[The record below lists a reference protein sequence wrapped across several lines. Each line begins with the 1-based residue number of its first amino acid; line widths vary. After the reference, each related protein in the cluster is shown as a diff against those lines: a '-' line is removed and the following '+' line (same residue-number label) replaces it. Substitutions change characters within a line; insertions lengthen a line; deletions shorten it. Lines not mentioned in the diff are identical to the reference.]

1 MKVFSR
7 QTLENTP
14 VSPFFPIFWT
24 LVPLGVYLLLR
35 AMPHYDHHWHLVK
48 LHFYAGSTVL
58 ILAALVSMVIG
69 VVGTRLRNVQ
79 IIFASLAFLSLAAVF
94 GMHALSTPGFILGMN
109 RIVGV
114 TVQLSITLTAL
125 WLFAS
130 SLPSNNPVIKSLAR
144 FHTYLV
150 PAWTTLLL
158 GTGIVVF
165 TNPELAALLPVDS
178 NPFKFAL
185 GFISLE
191 LFVLVAWRYWQSYAY
206 TRSPLQLAV
215 VYSSGWL
222 AVSQIIIL
230 TSNLW
235 EASWW
240 LYHLLF
246 VMATL
251 SVVRGLLVQYGRKN
265 LKTSLIGLNNAT
277 PIERLEA
284 ALSPGVK
291 TLIEKTETHD
301 AYTAGHNQR
310 VAMYAVQL
318 GEKMGLSAAQLRL
331 LAQAGAV
338 HDLGKL
344 HIPTRILNKP
354 DKLTPEERLVI
365 EQHPVTGWEFAKRLG
380 FMSAELEIIRHHH
393 ERFDG
398 TGYPD
403 KLEAEAIPLLARMI
417 AVADVYD
424 ALTSERAYR
433 KPWSKE
439 RANSLLLE
447 EAGKQFDPACVQAWL
462 ELQKDETPV
471 GEVGPEASS
480 TSLSPLLAV

>member
-1 MKVFSR
+1 MKVFNR
-7 QTLENTP
+7 QNLENTT
-14 VSPFFPIFWT
+14 VSPVFPIFWT
-24 LVPLGVYLLLR
+24 LAPLALYLLLR
-35 AMPHYDHHWHLVK
+35 ALPHYDHHWHLVK

-58 ILAALVSMVIG
+58 ILAAFVSVVIG
-69 VVGTRLRNVQ
+69 VIGTRLRNVQ

-114 TVQLSITLTAL
+114 TVQLSIMLMAL

-130 SLPSNNPVIKSLAR
+130 SLPSSNPFIKSLSHV
-144 FHTYLV
+144 HTLLV
-150 PAWTTLLL
+150 PGWTTLLL
-158 GTGIVVF
+158 GAGILVF
-165 TNPELAALLPVDS
+165 MNPELAALLPVDS

-191 LFVLVAWRYWQSYAY
+191 LFVFVAWRYWQSYSY
-206 TRSPLQLAV
+206 TRAGLQLAI
-215 VYSSGWL
+215 VYSAGWL
-222 AVSQIIIL
+222 MVSQIIIL

-235 EASWW
+235 NASWW
-240 LYHLLF
+240 LYHVLF

-251 SVVRGLLVQYGRKN
+251 AVVIGLLAQYGRKS
-265 LKTSLIGLNNAT
+265 LMTSLLGLNNAT
-277 PIERLEA
+277 PIARLEA

-291 TLIEKTETHD
+291 ALIEKTEDHD

-318 GEKMGLSAAQLRL
+318 GEKMGLKPAQLRV

-344 HIPTRILNKP
+344 HVPTEILNKP

-380 FMSAELEIIRHHH
+380 FMPAELEIIRHHH
-393 ERFDG
+393 ERYDG
-398 TGYPD
+398 AGYPD
-403 KLEAEAIPLLARMI
+403 KCSGEAIPLLARIM

-439 RANSLLLE
+439 RANRLLLE
-447 EAGKQFDPACVQAWL
+447 EAGKQFDPACVEAWL
-462 ELQKDETPV
+462 ELQKEETPAE
-471 GEVGPEASS
+471 EVGLEPSS
-480 TSLSPLLAV
+480 TSVSPLLAV

>member
-1 MKVFSR
+1 MKVFNR
-7 QTLENTP
+7 HYLENTS
-14 VSPFFPIFWT
+14 VSPFFPILWT
-24 LVPLGVYLLLR
+24 FLPLALYLLLR
-35 AMPHYDHHWHLVK
+35 AVPHYDHHWHLVN
-48 LHFYAGSTVL
+48 LHFYVGSTVL
-58 ILAALVSMVIG
+58 ILAALVSVVIG
-69 VVGTRLRNVQ
+69 LIGTRLRNVQ
-79 IIFASLAFLSLAAVF
+79 IVFASLAFLSLAAVF
-94 GMHALSTPGFILGMN
+94 GMHALSTPGFILEEN

-114 TVQLSITLTAL
+114 TVQLSVTLTAL

-130 SLPSNNPVIKSLAR
+130 SLPSNSPFIKGLSRL
-144 FHTYLV
+144 HTFLV
-150 PAWTTLLL
+150 PLWTTLLL
-158 GTGIVVF
+158 GTGILVF
-165 TNPELAALLPVDS
+165 TNPELASFLPVDA

-191 LFVLVAWRYWQSYAY
+191 LFVLVAWRYWQSYSY
-206 TRSPLQLAV
+206 TRAPLQLAV
-215 VYSSGWL
+215 VYSAGWL
-222 AVSQIIIL
+222 MVSQIIIL

-235 EASWW
+235 DASWW
-240 LYHLLF
+240 LYHVLF

-251 SVVRGLLVQYGRKN
+251 SVVVGLLAQYGRKS
-265 LKTSLIGLNNAT
+265 LMTSLLGLSNAT

-291 TLIEKTETHD
+291 ALIEKTEDHD
-301 AYTAGHNQR
+301 SYTAGHNQR
-310 VAMYAVQL
+310 VAVYAVQL
-318 GEKMGLSAAQLRL
+318 GEKMGLSAAQLRV

-344 HIPTRILNKP
+344 HIPTEILNKP

-365 EQHPVTGWEFAKRLG
+365 EEHPVTGWEFAKRLG
-380 FMSAELEIIRHHH
+380 FMPAELEIIRHHH

-403 KLEAEAIPLLARMI
+403 KLGGETIPLQARIM

-439 RANSLLLE
+439 RANRLLLE
-447 EAGKQFDPACVQAWL
+447 EAGQQFDPACVEAWL
-462 ELQKDETPV
+462 ELQKEETPV
-471 GEVGPEASS
+471 VEGLEASS
-480 TSLSPLLAV
+480 TSVSPLLAV